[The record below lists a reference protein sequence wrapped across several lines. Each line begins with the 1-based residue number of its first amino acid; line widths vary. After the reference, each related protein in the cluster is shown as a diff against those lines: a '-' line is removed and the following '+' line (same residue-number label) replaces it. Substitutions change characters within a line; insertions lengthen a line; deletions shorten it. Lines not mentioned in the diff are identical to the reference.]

1 MTDSLRRA
9 DGIRQRRQQL
19 VHDRAVQ
26 GNAIRL
32 VALQHQ
38 VLTVFCQLEAMERIN
53 CDGEWRLHVCTPGR
67 KQIDDKNGRGL
78 GFIPFSRVTAWDLPA
93 ESGIGETRLEQVDA
107 FIALRRMQSWS
118 QRNLLS
124 AECMHN
130 RPIYDQASLQFY
142 ADDVPD
148 RSAMSKS
155 LT

>member
-53 CDGEWRLHVCTPGR
+53 CDGEWRVQVCTPGR
-67 KQIDDKNGRGL
+67 KQSDKKKSRGL
-78 GFIPFSRVTAWDLPA
+78 GFFSFSTVSTL
-93 ESGIGETRLEQVDA
+93 
-107 FIALRRMQSWS
+107 
-118 QRNLLS
+118 
-124 AECMHN
+124 
-130 RPIYDQASLQFY
+130 
-142 ADDVPD
+142 DVPAANGLD
-148 RSAMSKS
+148 G
-155 LT
+155 